1 MFSERRRS
9 VCDGVRSVRGFPLQ
23 SPPLLDEHRL
33 DARAGEIGW
42 KGIVPKAVARMWRGA
57 PGCLA

>member
-1 MFSERRRS
+1 

-23 SPPLLDEHRL
+23 SPPLLDEHQL
-33 DARAGEIGW
+33 DARAGEIGQ